1 MVRFLFRFLATI
13 SLAVAVILAVLDAT
27 RSVAMS
33 RLVLTPLGESWKAAS
48 PATLESLRAAVEARW
63 PFLWDTLGAWLLAV
77 PGSTLFAVLALLLY
91 AVGRRRERPGNFA
104 AE

>member
-1 MVRFLFRFLATI
+1 MIRFLFRLLATI

-48 PATLESLRAAVEARW
+48 PVTLESLRTAVEARW
-63 PFLWDTLGAWLLAV
+63 PMLWDTLGVGLLAV
-77 PGSTLFAVLALLLY
+77 PGPIFFAVLALLLY
-91 AVGRRRERPGNFA
+91 AVGHRPGRRGDFA
-104 AE
+104 AG